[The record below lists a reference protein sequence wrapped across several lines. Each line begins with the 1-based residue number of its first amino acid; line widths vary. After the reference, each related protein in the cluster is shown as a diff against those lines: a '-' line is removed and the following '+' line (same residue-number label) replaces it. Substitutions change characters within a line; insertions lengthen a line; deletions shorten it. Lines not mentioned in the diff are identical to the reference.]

1 MTSQPHYK
9 THVHQFLGICQP
21 VVRPVNLQSELL
33 TVFKIIIIIIIIII
47 ITIITITTIIIIIG
61 YYKNNNDSGTNNSYC
76 DNDTIKVLINQKFTC
91 CLFSS
96 RL

>member
-9 THVHQFLGICQP
+9 THAHQFLGICQP

-47 ITIITITTIIIIIG
+47 ITIITIITIIIIG

-76 DNDTIKVLINQKFTC
+76 DNIKVLINQKFTC
-91 CLFSS
+91 CVFSN

>member
-9 THVHQFLGICQP
+9 THALQFLGICQP

-47 ITIITITTIIIIIG
+47 ITIITIIIVG

>member
-9 THVHQFLGICQP
+9 THALQFLGICQP

-47 ITIITITTIIIIIG
+47 TIITIIIIIG

-76 DNDTIKVLINQKFTC
+76 DNDNIKVLINQKFTC
-91 CLFSS
+91 CLFSN

>member
-1 MTSQPHYK
+1 MELHSLTSQPHYK
-9 THVHQFLGICQP
+9 THALQFLGICQP

-47 ITIITITTIIIIIG
+47 ITIITIIIIG

-76 DNDTIKVLINQKFTC
+76 
-91 CLFSS
+91 
-96 RL
+96 R

>member
-9 THVHQFLGICQP
+9 THALQFLGICQP

-33 TVFKIIIIIIIIII
+33 TVFKIIIIIIIIITI
-47 ITIITITTIIIIIG
+47 ITIIIVG